1 VLSGAVP
8 GVTVAAIVTLAPGG
22 ALDGVKETVAVG
34 DVVSSAAAELPATNT
49 ATSAHASS
57 ALQRRLKLIN

>member
-1 VLSGAVP
+1 
-8 GVTVAAIVTLAPGG
+8 VTLAPGG

-34 DVVSSAAAELPATNT
+34 DVVSSAAAELPATDT